1 MKGFLL
7 GCFALL
13 LASGRKFEDEIRNK
27 AIKNTRR
34 VQQFYGSSQQIYW
47 NFGSDYWRLDMT
59 PPVLNVGWEFVQSTP
74 LVNKGATFPTT
85 LTASSL
91 ANLLPASVT

>member
-13 LASGRKFEDEIRNK
+13 MVSGRKFEEEVINY

-34 VQQFYGSSQQIYW
+34 V
-47 NFGSDYWRLDMT
+47 
-59 PPVLNVGWEFVQSTP
+59 
-74 LVNKGATFPTT
+74 
-85 LTASSL
+85 
-91 ANLLPASVT
+91 